1 MAIIN
6 QPTNFNFLSPLGY
19 KFILRRVP
27 HVEYFVQ
34 NVSLP
39 DMTSPTADTPSP
51 FVRLK
56 NPGDH
61 IDFGDMSVTFK
72 INENMDNYL
81 EIYNWMVS
89 LGKPVSFDQ
98 YNLNSRFS
106 GDNYQADDLIRS
118 DISVIILTSGKNP
131 NIEFKMRDCFPTGLT
146 SIALNTTDSSIDYIE
161 ATATFA
167 VRDYTIHTL

>member
-1 MAIIN
+1 MSVKN

-19 KFILRRVP
+19 KFILQRVP

-34 NVSLP
+34 NVTLP
-39 DMTSPTADTPSP
+39 DMTSPTADTPNP
-51 FVRLK
+51 FVRIK

-81 EIYNWMVS
+81 EIYNWMIS

-98 YNLNSRFS
+98 YDLKTRFARDQYNS
-106 GDNYQADDLIRS
+106 DELIHS

-131 NIEFKMRDCFPTGLT
+131 NIEFKMRDCFPTSLT

-161 ATATFA
+161 ATATFS
-167 VRDYTIHTL
+167 VRDYTIHTI

>member
-1 MAIIN
+1 MSVKN

-19 KFILRRVP
+19 KFILQRVP

-34 NVSLP
+34 SVSLP
-39 DMTSPTADTPSP
+39 DMTSPTADTPNP

-61 IDFGDMSVTFK
+61 IDFGDLSVTFK
-72 INENMDNYL
+72 VNENMDNYL
-81 EIYNWMVS
+81 EIYNWLVS

-98 YNLNSRFS
+98 YNLKSSFS
-106 GDNYQADDLIRS
+106 AINITSDDLIRS
-118 DISVIILTSGKNP
+118 DISVIVLTSGKNP
-131 NIEFKMRDCFPTGLT
+131 NIEFRMRDCFPTSLT
-146 SIALNTTDSSIDYIE
+146 SIQFNSTDTGVEYIE

-167 VRDYTIHTL
+167 VRDYTIHVI

>member
-1 MAIIN
+1 MSVKN

-19 KFILRRVP
+19 KFILQRVP

-34 NVSLP
+34 RVTLP
-39 DMTSPTADTPSP
+39 DMTSPTADTPNP
-51 FVRLK
+51 FVRIK

-61 IDFGDMSVTFK
+61 IDFGDLSVTFK

-81 EIYNWMVS
+81 EIYNWMIS

-98 YNLNSRFS
+98 YNLKTQFPAAAV
-106 GDNYQADDLIRS
+106 ADELIRS

-131 NIEFKMRDCFPTGLT
+131 NIEFKMRDCFPTALT
-146 SIALNTTDSSIDYIE
+146 SIDFNTTDSSIDYIE